1 MSETVKNLNEMMSKL
16 KDVGELFK
24 FGEKMIPV
32 VENFISFMSDF
43 IPIIEEVN
51 GSIEETRSK
60 IPEASQQ
67 INNVTSATELAIT
80 EVLDVVDEINE
91 QINSID
97 ECLSDMIASRL
108 TVEELVKNLQHEIKD
123 NEKAKKLLK
132 EITDKIDVSLDLE
145 MMKNKLKGI
154 ITNTDQITMSLQV
167 QDITAQQLA
176 AVNHLIIS
184 VQHKLS
190 NLLAVFN
197 LKDDDTFSADNLE
210 LPGTHFDANASYN
223 KSTNDQDLVDSVIS
237 GEKASQDDIDKLFS

>member
-1 MSETVKNLNEMMSKL
+1 MSDTVKNLNEMTDKL

-24 FGEKMIPV
+24 FGERMVPV

-67 INNVTSATELAIT
+67 INSVTNATELAIT
-80 EVLDVVDEINE
+80 EVLDVVDEIND
-91 QINSID
+91 QINNID
-97 ECLSDMIASRL
+97 DCLSDIVASRH
-108 TVEELVKNLQHEIKD
+108 TVEELVNKLSIEIKGND
-123 NEKAKKLLK
+123 KAEVLLK
-132 EITDKIDVSLDLE
+132 AITDQIDVSLDLE
-145 MMKNKLKGI
+145 MMKNRLKNI
-154 ITNTDQITMSLQV
+154 ISSTDQITMSLQV

-190 NLLAVFN
+190 NLLSVFN
-197 LKDDDTFSADNLE
+197 LSEKDAYSADNLE

-223 KSTNDQDLVDSVIS
+223 KPSTNQNVVDSVVS

>member
-1 MSETVKNLNEMMSKL
+1 MSDTVKNLNEMTDKL

-24 FGEKMIPV
+24 FGERMVPV

-67 INNVTSATELAIT
+67 IDNVTNATELAIT

-97 ECLSDMIASRL
+97 DCLADIVASRH
-108 TVEELVKNLQHEIKD
+108 TVEELVNRLSAEISD
-123 NEKAKKLLK
+123 NKKAVELLK
-132 EITDKIDVSLDLE
+132 EITAKIDVSLDLE
-145 MMKNKLKGI
+145 MMKNKLKSI

-197 LKDDDTFSADNLE
+197 LSDKEAFASDNLE
-210 LPGTHFDANASYN
+210 LPGTHFDANASYHKPTSN
-223 KSTNDQDLVDSVIS
+223 QDVVDSVIS

>member
-1 MSETVKNLNEMMSKL
+1 MSDTVKNLNEMMGKL

-24 FGEKMIPV
+24 FGERMVPV

-60 IPEASQQ
+60 IPEASKQ
-67 INNVTSATELAIT
+67 IDNVTSATELAIT
-80 EVLDVVDEINE
+80 EVLDVVDKINDEINH
-91 QINSID
+91 ID
-97 ECLSDMIASRL
+97 DCLSDMVASRHS
-108 TVEELVKNLQHEIKD
+108 VEELVEQLAVEIKG
-123 NEKAKKLLK
+123 NTNAEKILQ
-132 EITDKIDVSLDLE
+132 EITGKIDVNLDLE
-145 MMKNKLKGI
+145 MMKNKLKNI

-190 NLLAVFN
+190 SLLAVFN
-197 LKDDDTFSADNLE
+197 LTDEENFAKDNLD

-223 KSTNDQDLVDSVIS
+223 KSTSDQDLVDSVIS